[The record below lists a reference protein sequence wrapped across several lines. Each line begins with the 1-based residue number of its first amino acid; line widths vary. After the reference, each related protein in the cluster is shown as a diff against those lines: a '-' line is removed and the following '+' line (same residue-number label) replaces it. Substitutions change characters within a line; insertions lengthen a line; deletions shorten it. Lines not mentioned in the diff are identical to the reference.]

1 MPTYDVSGVQ
11 YSGRWNLQAQAQA
24 DAASTWP
31 SPPFASGAL
40 WGAGFNLY
48 GQLGQGNTTT
58 NYSSPVQVGSLTTWS
73 KGSAA
78 YYSSFGINTSGELY
92 AWGINNYGQLGTGN
106 TTNYSS
112 PVQVGALTTWDKI
125 VSGGSVQ
132 GFSGA
137 IKTDGTLWTWGINL
151 NGRLGV
157 GNTTN
162 YSSPVQVGG
171 LTTWANVSMGDA
183 HTLATTTDGKL
194 YAWGYNVH
202 GNLGTGNTTQ
212 YSSPVQVGALTTW
225 LKISAGPY
233 SSAAIKTDGTLWTWG
248 FNNYGQLGVGNTT
261 KYSSPVQVGALTTW
275 NAIAWGAPY
284 GSLYA
289 LKTDGTL
296 WSWGRN
302 NYGQLGVGNTT
313 DYSSPVQ
320 VGALT
325 TWAAISAGYWFAMG
339 TTTDGT
345 LYGWGQN
352 GNGNLGLGNTTNYSS
367 PVQVG
372 ALTTWPATLPRIYA
386 TNHFLA
392 FAE

>member
-1 MPTYDVSGVQ
+1 MSTVISGVQ

-24 DAASTWP
+24 DAAGTWP
-31 SPPFASGAL
+31 SAPFGGGAM
-40 WGAGFNLY
+40 WGAGYNGY
-48 GQLGQGNTTT
+48 GQLGQGNTT
-58 NYSSPVQVGSLTTWS
+58 NYSSPVQVGALTTWT

-78 YYSSFGINTSGELY
+78 FYSSFGINASGELY
-92 AWGINNYGQLGTGN
+92 AWGVNNYGQLGTNN

-162 YSSPVQVGG
+162 YSSPVQVGSE
-171 LTTWANVSMGDA
+171 TYWANVSMGDA

-194 YAWGYNVH
+194 YAWGYNVF

-233 SSAAIKTDGTLWTWG
+233 ASAAIKTDGTLWTWG
-248 FNNYGQLGVGNTT
+248 YNNYGQLGVGNTT
-261 KYSSPVQVGALTTW
+261 NTSSPVQVGALTTW
-275 NAIAWGAPY
+275 DKIAWTGPY

-289 LKTDGTL
+289 IKTDGTL
-296 WSWGRN
+296 WAWGRN
-302 NYGQLGVGNTT
+302 ANGELGVGNTT

-320 VGALT
+320 VGGLT
-325 TWAAISAGYWFAMG
+325 TWADITAGNGFAIG
-339 TTTDGT
+339 TTTGGA
-345 LYGWGQN
+345 LYAWGS
-352 GNGNLGLGNTTNYSS
+352 GGSGKLGQGNTTAYSS

-372 ALTTWPATLPRIYA
+372 ALTTWHQTLPRLFG
-386 TNHFLA
+386 TEHFVALT
-392 FAE
+392 E